1 MLKNILIINIILNMT
16 YNLFNINIYFK
27 YFRSLSIPS
36 SVTDINLSIKN
47 TDNMTINFVK
57 NSYYNISNLLNSK
70 YIANN
75 INNNLSKRESLHKK
89 KISYYIIDKMPSF
102 YTNPQYKLLK
112 KILKR
117 KYILEIT
124 SDNPDYIIFDVF
136 GCSHLDE
143 IYQNSIKIAF
153 FTENQIPDF
162 NIADYAIGQS
172 HIIYLDRYFKRSY
185 FLGLLFTF
193 NNRYLQI
200 IRKKVLNSHKRKKF
214 CAAVISNNIT
224 TDYFRLEF
232 IEELN
237 KYKNIDMGG
246 SYKNNVGYI
255 KNKIKFLSS
264 YKFSIAMENTE
275 GNGYLSEKIIES
287 FMSGTIPIYYGDYMV
302 DEYINTKSF
311 ILIRDKNDMFK
322 KIDYIKKI
330 DNNDELYEKILKENI
345 FIDNYFKEK
354 IENERIEFLYHIFDQ
369 DKKKAKRIDNYHWS

>member
-1 MLKNILIINIILNMT
+1 MLKNILIINIIII
-16 YNLFNINIYFK
+16 NINIYFK

-70 YIANN
+70 YIINN
-75 INNNLSKRESLHKK
+75 SNNNLSKKESLHKK
-89 KISYYIIDKMPSF
+89 KISYYIIDNVPSF

-117 KYILEIT
+117 KYKLEIK

-193 NNRYLQI
+193 NNRYLQL

-214 CAAVISNNIT
+214 CAAVISNTII

-275 GNGYLSEKIIES
+275 ANGYLSEKIIES

-369 DKKKAKRIDNYHWS
+369 DKKKAKRIDNYHWNEPN

>member
-1 MLKNILIINIILNMT
+1 MLKNILIINIIII
-16 YNLFNINIYFK
+16 NINIYFK
-27 YFRSLSIPS
+27 YFRSLSIPF

-70 YIANN
+70 YIVNN
-75 INNNLSKRESLHKK
+75 SNNNLSKKESLHKK
-89 KISYYIIDKMPSF
+89 KISYYIIDSVPSF

-117 KYILEIT
+117 KYILEIK

-193 NNRYLQI
+193 NNRYLQL
-200 IRKKVLNSHKRKKF
+200 IRKKVLTSHKRKKF

-369 DKKKAKRIDNYHWS
+369 DKKKAKRIDNYHWNEPNLN

>member
-1 MLKNILIINIILNMT
+1 M
-16 YNLFNINIYFK
+16 
-27 YFRSLSIPS
+27 
-36 SVTDINLSIKN
+36 TDINLSIKN

-70 YIANN
+70 YIVNN
-75 INNNLSKRESLHKK
+75 SNNNLSKKESLHKK
-89 KISYYIIDKMPSF
+89 KISYYIIDNMPSF
-102 YTNPQYKLLK
+102 YTIPQYKLLK

-117 KYILEIT
+117 KYILEIK

-193 NNRYLQI
+193 NNRYLQL

-214 CAAVISNNIT
+214 CAAVISNNII

-369 DKKKAKRIDNYHWS
+369 DKKKAKRIDNYHWK

>member
-1 MLKNILIINIILNMT
+1 
-16 YNLFNINIYFK
+16 
-27 YFRSLSIPS
+27 
-36 SVTDINLSIKN
+36 V
-47 TDNMTINFVK
+47 
-57 NSYYNISNLLNSK
+57 
-70 YIANN
+70 
-75 INNNLSKRESLHKK
+75 
-89 KISYYIIDKMPSF
+89 PSF

-117 KYILEIT
+117 KYILEIK

-193 NNRYLQI
+193 NNRYLQL

-214 CAAVISNNIT
+214 CAALISNTII

-246 SYKNNVGYI
+246 SYKNNVGGYI
-255 KNKIKFLSS
+255 QNKIKFLSS

-287 FMSGTIPIYYGDYMV
+287 FMSGTIPIYYGDYMA
-302 DEYINTKSF
+302 DEYINPKSF
-311 ILIRDKNDMFK
+311 ILIHGKNDMLE
-322 KIDYIKKI
+322 KIEYIKKI
-330 DNNDELYEKILKENI
+330 DNSDELYGKILRENI
-345 FIDNYFKEK
+345 FIDNYYKEK

-369 DKKKAKRIDNYHWS
+369 DIKKSKRIDNYHWK

>member
-1 MLKNILIINIILNMT
+1 MLKNILIINIIII
-16 YNLFNINIYFK
+16 NINIYFK

-47 TDNMTINFVK
+47 IDSMTINFVK

-70 YIANN
+70 YIINN
-75 INNNLSKRESLHKK
+75 SNNNLSKKESLHKK
-89 KISYYIIDKMPSF
+89 KKVSYYIIDNMPSF

-117 KYILEIT
+117 KYKLEFK

-193 NNRYLQI
+193 NNRYLQL

-214 CAAVISNNIT
+214 CAAVISNTII

-275 GNGYLSEKIIES
+275 ANGYLSEKIIES
-287 FMSGTIPIYYGDYMV
+287 FMSGTIPIYYGDYMA

-369 DKKKAKRIDNYHWS
+369 DKKKAKRIDNYHWNEPN

>member
-1 MLKNILIINIILNMT
+1 
-16 YNLFNINIYFK
+16 
-27 YFRSLSIPS
+27 
-36 SVTDINLSIKN
+36 
-47 TDNMTINFVK
+47 
-57 NSYYNISNLLNSK
+57 
-70 YIANN
+70 
-75 INNNLSKRESLHKK
+75 
-89 KISYYIIDKMPSF
+89 MPSF
-102 YTNPQYKLLK
+102 YTIPQYKLLK

-117 KYILEIT
+117 KYILEIK

-193 NNRYLQI
+193 NNRYLQL

-214 CAAVISNNIT
+214 CAAVISNNII

-369 DKKKAKRIDNYHWS
+369 DKKKAKRIDNYHWK

>member
-1 MLKNILIINIILNMT
+1 MLKKILFINIIII
-16 YNLFNINIYFK
+16 NINIYFK
-27 YFRSLSIPS
+27 YFRSSSIPS
-36 SVTDINLSIKN
+36 FVTEINLSIKN
-47 TDNMTINFVK
+47 TDNMIINFVK
-57 NSYYNISNLLNSK
+57 NAYYNISNLLNSK

-193 NNRYLQI
+193 NNRYLQL

-214 CAAVISNNIT
+214 CAALISNTII

-246 SYKNNVGYI
+246 SYKNNVGGYI
-255 KNKIKFLSS
+255 QNKIKFLSS

-287 FMSGTIPIYYGDYMV
+287 FMSGTIPIYYGDYMI

-369 DKKKAKRIDNYHWS
+369 DKKKAKRIDNYHWK

>member
-1 MLKNILIINIILNMT
+1 MLKNILFINIIII
-16 YNLFNINIYFK
+16 NINIYFK
-27 YFRSLSIPS
+27 YFRFLSIPS
-36 SVTDINLSIKN
+36 SEKDINLYIKN
-47 TDNMTINFVK
+47 IDNMTINFVI

-70 YIANN
+70 YIV
-75 INNNLSKRESLHKK
+75 NNNNKNENKKGSFHKK
-89 KISYYIIDKMPSF
+89 KISYYIVDKMPSF

-112 KILKR
+112 KLLKR
-117 KYILEIT
+117 KYRLEFN

-136 GCSHLDE
+136 GCSHLNE
-143 IYQNSIKIAF
+143 TYQNSIKIAF

-162 NIADYAIGQS
+162 NITDYAIGQS
-172 HIIYLDRYFKRSY
+172 HIVFLDRYFKRSY
-185 FLGLLFTF
+185 FLGLLFIF
-193 NNRYLQI
+193 NNRYLQL
-200 IRKKVLNSHKRKKF
+200 IRKKVLNSPKRKKF
-214 CAAVISNNIT
+214 CAAVISNNII

-302 DEYINTKSF
+302 DEYINTKSY
-311 ILIRDKNDMFK
+311 ILIRDKNDMLK

-369 DKKKAKRIDNYHWS
+369 DKKKAKRIDNYHWK

>member
-1 MLKNILIINIILNMT
+1 MLKKILFINIIII
-16 YNLFNINIYFK
+16 NINIYFK
-27 YFRSLSIPS
+27 YFRSSSIPS
-36 SVTDINLSIKN
+36 SVTEINLSIKN
-47 TDNMTINFVK
+47 TDNMIINFVK
-57 NSYYNISNLLNSK
+57 NAYYNISNLLNSK

-89 KISYYIIDKMPSF
+89 KISYYIIDNVPSF

-193 NNRYLQI
+193 NNRYLQL

-214 CAAVISNNIT
+214 CAALISNTII

-369 DKKKAKRIDNYHWS
+369 DKKKAKRIDNYHWK

>member
-1 MLKNILIINIILNMT
+1 MSKLYFTKFVLTKSLK
-16 YNLFNINIYFK
+16 INIYFK

-70 YIANN
+70 YIVNN
-75 INNNLSKRESLHKK
+75 SNNNLSKKESLHKK
-89 KISYYIIDKMPSF
+89 KISYYIIDNMPSF
-102 YTNPQYKLLK
+102 YTIPQYKLLK

-117 KYILEIT
+117 KYILEIK

-193 NNRYLQI
+193 NNRYLNI

-214 CAAVISNNIT
+214 CAAVISNDYIT
-224 TDYFRLEF
+224 DFFRLEF

-237 KYKNIDMGG
+237 KYKYVDMGG
-246 SYKNNVGYI
+246 TIKNNVGFI
-255 KNKIKFLSS
+255 QNKIKFLSS

-369 DKKKAKRIDNYHWS
+369 DKKKAKRIDNYHWK